1 MKKEKSVKIR
11 PSSAGARRL
20 ALGLA
25 LALGTV
31 AALPVLAPREAA
43 AQDAQETFTAEHI
56 KLARQAILVTKSEGA
71 FNDILPVIADQT
83 KAVFIRSNPALAAQ
97 IEEVTTA
104 VAIDLAATRRDLDRT
119 IQEVWA
125 RRFSEDE
132 LREIIAFYQTPVGAK
147 LADLSPEILALVVGA
162 AKQWSDELSTV
173 MVTRVRE
180 EMQKR
185 GYGDL

>member
-25 LALGTV
+25 LALG
-31 AALPVLAPREAA
+31 AAAAMPVLTPRGAA
-43 AQDAQETFTAEHI
+43 AQEETFTAEHL
-56 KLARQAILVTKSEGA
+56 KLAREAVLVTKSEGA

>member
-1 MKKEKSVKIR
+1 MKKEKRVKIR
-11 PSSAGARRL
+11 PSFHGVRPL

-25 LALGTV
+25 LALGAV
-31 AALPVLAPREAA
+31 AALPVLAPREAT
-43 AQDAQETFTAEHI
+43 AQEATFTPEHM

-71 FNDILPVIADQT
+71 FSDILPVIADQT
-83 KAVFIRSNPALAAQ
+83 KAMFTRSNPALAAE
-97 IEEVTTA
+97 IEAVTTEI
-104 VAIDLAATRRDLDRT
+104 AIDLAAKRRDLDIT

-125 RRFSEDE
+125 RRFTEDE
-132 LREIIAFYQTPVGAK
+132 LREIIAFYETPVGTK
-147 LADLSPEILALVVGA
+147 LAELSPEILALAIGA